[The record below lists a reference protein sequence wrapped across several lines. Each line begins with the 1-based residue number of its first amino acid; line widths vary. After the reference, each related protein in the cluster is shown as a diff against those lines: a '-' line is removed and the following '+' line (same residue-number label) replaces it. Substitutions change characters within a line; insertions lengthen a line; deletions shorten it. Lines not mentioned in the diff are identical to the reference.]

1 MNIQGNINQ
10 AITLG
15 DAAIRLSPGYDER
28 AKELALKNRIKAL
41 DKQINA
47 IYDGPDKEGG

>member
-15 DAAIRLSPGYDER
+15 AAAFRLSPGYDER
-28 AKELALKNRIKAL
+28 AKEQALKKRIKAL

-47 IYDGPDKEGG
+47 IYNGPDKEGG